1 MRPLSG
7 SKPCNTNRAAVC
19 VALQAIKGTR
29 PRLVFLLRVVK
40 SNKQKVIKKMN
51 EGLAI
56 GKIAFIVCFNS
67 FPKEGK
73 TFRVQY
79 ATYDIQVDLMASK
92 VSVDAGLLP
101 LVLLLC
107 PLHPSFQSCHRQL
120 FSRSFKGVSLF
131 INAACFILKEAISN
145 FSQREGAD
153 EHSVYSKTSDQF
165 SGSTLISAPSIVSC
179 VKRNEKFHWHVQRQ

>member
-40 SNKQKVIKKMN
+40 SNKQKVIKKN

-56 GKIAFIVCFNS
+56 GKIGKELKHTINA
-67 FPKEGK
+67 KEGK